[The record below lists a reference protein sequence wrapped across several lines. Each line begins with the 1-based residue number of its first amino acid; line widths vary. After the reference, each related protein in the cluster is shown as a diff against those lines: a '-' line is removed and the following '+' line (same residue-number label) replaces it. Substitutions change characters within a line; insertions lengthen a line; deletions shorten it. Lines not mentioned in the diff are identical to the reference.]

1 MDEEGYFYIV
11 DRKKDLI
18 IASGYNIVPREVE
31 EVLFMHPKV
40 MEAAVAG
47 VPDPKRGE
55 TVKAFVVLKAG
66 QSATAEEIRTFCKEH
81 LAPYKVPVLVEFRA
95 DLPKSQAGKTLRRV
109 LVDEASQN
117 ATPSPAGVQDA

>member
-1 MDEEGYFYIV
+1 MDEDGYFYIV

-18 IASGYNIVPREVE
+18 IAGGYNIVPREVE

-55 TVKAFVVLKAG
+55 TVKAFVVLKEG
-66 QSATAEEIRTFCKEH
+66 ETATAEELNAFCREN
-81 LAPYKVPVLVEFRA
+81 LAPYKVPR
-95 DLPKSQAGKTLRRV
+95 
-109 LVDEASQN
+109 
-117 ATPSPAGVQDA
+117 